1 MAQAPSPAR
10 FAHDLSPLGKGGPAA
25 PSFTSPDEVGCLRL
39 RHSGLIDS
47 GAPESIWRE
56 AGPKGRV
63 SGFGARRS
71 TIRVWTL
78 I

>member
-10 FAHDLSPLGKGGPAA
+10 FAHDLSPLGRGGPAA
-25 PSFTSPDEVGCLRL
+25 PSFTSPQR
-39 RHSGLIDS
+39 
-47 GAPESIWRE
+47 RE